1 MPRAESHGG
10 AESREARAESHGGA
24 ESREPRAEGH
34 GGAARHVKSGI
45 VLLAELSGPTAARIT
60 EIQRRFDPRVANE
73 LPPHVTLSGSS
84 GMGPIP
90 ADTLTDRLRA
100 LLDPIARDTA
110 PIEVY
115 FQPPMKFMQKDVVV
129 LPIDPHGPIRAL
141 HERIKASGIPY
152 ARPRF
157 AFTPHCTLSF
167 YPQLTRDKLRD
178 LLSIRVEESVVID
191 RIAAFKAVTLT
202 RAEKILE
209 LPLTGA

>member
-1 MPRAESHGG
+1 
-10 AESREARAESHGGA
+10 
-24 ESREPRAEGH
+24 
-34 GGAARHVKSGI
+34 VKSGI
-45 VLLAELSGPTAARIT
+45 VLLAELAGPVAERIH
-60 EIQRRFDPRVANE
+60 EIQMRFDPRMANE

-90 ADTLTDRLRA
+90 ADTSADELREF
-100 LLDPIARDTA
+100 LEPIAGGTA
-110 PIEVY
+110 PISVS

-141 HERIKASGIPY
+141 HERIKTSGIPF

-167 YPQLTRDKLRD
+167 YPELSRERLRD
-178 LLSIRVEESVVID
+178 LLAIRVEDSVLID

-202 RAEKILE
+202 RTEQILE
-209 LPLTGA
+209 LSLTRG